1 MEVLELKKIT
11 EVIEKKE
18 TLQRDSRVGNT
29 PYLFVF
35 WLICGNQKWAP
46 FLLHSSHHFDQSPEA
61 VSMGRCVPAQSWPGL
76 KPNEMVPPAWA
87 LHWCSLPE
95 GEMTAAVSSQGTNP

>member
-18 TLQRDSRVGNT
+18 TLHRDSRVDNT

-35 WLICGNQKWAP
+35 WLIC
-46 FLLHSSHHFDQSPEA
+46 
-61 VSMGRCVPAQSWPGL
+61 
-76 KPNEMVPPAWA
+76 
-87 LHWCSLPE
+87 
-95 GEMTAAVSSQGTNP
+95 